1 MLKHKKGGE
10 TVELSERKKIIL
22 GSLIRYYIKTGDPV
36 GSKALL
42 EISGLNVSPATL
54 RNEMSELCELGY
66 LSQPHTSAGRQ
77 PTSFGYS
84 FYFEELM
91 KLREVPYDLKL
102 IIDNMLDDAAKDPE
116 NLASVAGQL
125 LSNLTGFPTLMATVT
140 REETYVKR
148 VDILP
153 MGKRTVLLLLITSD
167 GLARSRICRSA
178 FNLAP
183 DVLKYFDNILSL
195 FIVGTQL
202 NRFSPQLLQALV
214 SRTGDLSLFLTPLL
228 SSVFEMVEELQS
240 KSVNVKGESN
250 LMKCY
255 QNESEVRSV
264 LSLLARENDLFP
276 LITGTKNDIEI
287 VFGDRTDTE
296 GLEHSSLVVAKYRLG
311 NENIGRIAVI
321 GPVRM
326 AYDQIIPSIEYFAK
340 RLGVVMT
347 QAMRDLED

>member
-1 MLKHKKGGE
+1 M
-10 TVELSERKKIIL
+10 ELSERKKIIL

-54 RNEMSELCELGY
+54 RNEMSELCDLGY

-102 IIDNMLDDAAKDPE
+102 IIDNMLDGAAKDPE

-125 LSNLTGFPTLMATVT
+125 LSNLTGFPTLMATVAKQ
-140 REETYVKR
+140 ETYVKR

-153 MGKRTVLLLLITSD
+153 MGRRTVLLLLITSD

-178 FNLAP
+178 FNLVP
-183 DVLKYFDNILSL
+183 DVLKHFDKLLSL
-195 FIVGTQL
+195 YVVGTEL
-202 NRFSPQLLQALV
+202 NKLSPQLLQALV
-214 SRTGDLSLFLTPLL
+214 SRTGDLSLFLMPLL
-228 SSVFEMVEELQS
+228 STVFEIVEELQS
-240 KSVNVKGESN
+240 KSVIVKGESN

-255 QNESEVRSV
+255 RNEGDVRSV
-264 LSLLARENDLFP
+264 LSLLTRQDELFP
-276 LITGTKNDIEI
+276 LLTGTKNDIEI
-287 VFGDRTDTE
+287 IFGDRTDITE
-296 GLEHSSLVVAKYRLG
+296 LNQSSLVVAKYRLG
-311 NENIGRIAVI
+311 NEDIGRIAVI
-321 GPVRM
+321 GPARM
-326 AYDQIIPSIEYFAK
+326 AYEQIIPSVKYFAE